1 MLHNIASTV
10 PNWDKVNSGLM
21 KMYREEVLKKVP
33 VVQHFWFGGILAW
46 RDARTGEP
54 LPSTGD
60 GVELPEDEVKEEVF
74 HRVRDEG
81 TVAPWALPS
90 LSGTT
95 PPSDS
100 PALSHTTSAVSST
113 SSLAG
118 LRQGSSPSPIPG
130 AVVPQ
135 PFVPPAIF
143 PKIARRASR
152 LSISESAGGTVGNE
166 GGAAAASSPFG
177 VLSSPTAR
185 KTEGL
190 PWKEGQEM

>member
-10 PNWDKVNSGLM
+10 PNWDKVNTGLM

-60 GVELPEDEVKEEVF
+60 GVELPEEEVKEEVF
-74 HRVRDEG
+74 LRVRDEG

-90 LSGTT
+90 LSGIT

-100 PALSHTTSAVSST
+100 PALSPSASALST
-113 SSLAG
+113 SSLSG
-118 LRQGSSPSPIPG
+118 LRQGSAPSPAP
-130 AVVPQ
+130 ATTVPQ

-143 PKIARRASR
+143 PKMTRRASR
-152 LSISESAGGTVGNE
+152 LSISESSVPTVGDE
-166 GGAAAASSPFG
+166 GGASAGSSPFG
-177 VLSSPTAR
+177 VLQSATAGR
-185 KTEGL
+185 KEGL
-190 PWKEGQEM
+190 PWKEGEEM